1 MEAIRQFVKVKN
13 REVNI
18 VLPDDFI
25 ADEVEVIVLAKS
37 NDSIPFE
44 LTDEQKQLLD
54 TRLAE
59 PESEY
64 ISSKESLEKIRKK
77 YGF

>member
-18 VLPDDFI
+18 KLPDDFH
-25 ADEVEVIVLAKS
+25 ADEVEVFVFAKS
-37 NDSIPFE
+37 NNEKNFDLS
-44 LTDEQKQLLD
+44 DEQIHLLEN
-54 TRLAE
+54 RLAE

-64 ISSKESLEKIRKK
+64 ISSVQALESLRKK

>member
-25 ADEVEVIVLAKS
+25 ADEVEVIGLAKS

>member
-44 LTDEQKQLLD
+44 LTDEQKQILD

>member
-25 ADEVEVIVLAKS
+25 ADEVEVIVFAKS
-37 NDSIPFE
+37 NDSKPFE
-44 LTDEQKQLLD
+44 LSDKQKQLLD

>member
-37 NDSIPFE
+37 NNSIPFE

>member
-37 NDSIPFE
+37 NNSIPFE
-44 LTDEQKQLLD
+44 LSDEHKQLLD

>member
-37 NDSIPFE
+37 NNSIAFE

-64 ISSKESLEKIRKK
+64 ISSEESLEKIRKK

>member
-37 NDSIPFE
+37 NNSISFE
-44 LTDEQKQLLD
+44 LTDEQKQILD

>member
-37 NDSIPFE
+37 NNSISFE